1 MQLYN
6 IILKMIKF
14 GSLQFFVISFLLIL
28 VLTHTISLP
37 VQKRIVPVQGSSS
50 QATTSQNS
58 REDGVRPDELSTYE
72 NPSLGFK
79 IKYPS
84 NFQVAEVNSSP
95 ESKTIAFKKISF
107 APTSGA
113 ILSINATK
121 WGTGIKFDE
130 LREIML
136 ETIKTGPG
144 VHILETETT
153 SISDIPVYRI
163 VQSHENSPYGRD
175 ATAIFMGAV
184 SDRTSYI
191 LSSLSTDAN
200 ALQEMI
206 DSFEFTK

>member
-1 MQLYN
+1 M
-6 IILKMIKF
+6 KMIKF
-14 GSLQFFVISFLLIL
+14 VALQFFVISFLLIL
-28 VLTHTISLP
+28 VLTYTISLP
-37 VQKRIVPVQGSSS
+37 VQKSIVPVQGSSS
-50 QATTSQNS
+50 QATTSQDS

-84 NFQVAEVNSSP
+84 NFQVSEVNSSP

-107 APTSGA
+107 APTGGA

-121 WGTGIKFDE
+121 WVTGIKFDE
-130 LREIML
+130 LREIMS
-136 ETIKTGPG
+136 ETIKPGPG
-144 VHILETETT
+144 IHILETETT
-153 SISDIPVYRI
+153 SISEIPVYRI

-184 SDRTSYI
+184 LDRTSYI
-191 LSSLSTDAN
+191 VGSLSTDAN

>member
-1 MQLYN
+1 ME
-6 IILKMIKF
+6 MIKIVT
-14 GSLQFFVISFLLIL
+14 LQFFVISFLLIL

-84 NFQVAEVNSSP
+84 NFQVAEVNNSP
-95 ESKTIAFKKISF
+95 DSKTIAFKKISF

-130 LREIML
+130 LREIMS
-136 ETIKTGPG
+136 ETIKPGPG
-144 VHILETETT
+144 VHTLEAETT
-153 SISDIPVYRI
+153 SISEIPVYRI

>member
-1 MQLYN
+1 
-6 IILKMIKF
+6 MIKF
-14 GSLQFFVISFLLIL
+14 VSLQFFVVSFLLIL

-50 QATTSQNS
+50 QATTSQDS
-58 REDGVRPDELSTYE
+58 REEGVRPDEFRPDELSTYE

-84 NFQVAEVNSSP
+84 NFQVAEVNNSP

-130 LREIML
+130 LREIMS
-136 ETIKTGPG
+136 ETIKSGPG

-153 SISDIPVYRI
+153 SISEIPAYRI

-191 LSSLSTDAN
+191 LSSLSTDAK
-200 ALQEMI
+200 ALEEMI
-206 DSFEFTK
+206 DSFEFTN